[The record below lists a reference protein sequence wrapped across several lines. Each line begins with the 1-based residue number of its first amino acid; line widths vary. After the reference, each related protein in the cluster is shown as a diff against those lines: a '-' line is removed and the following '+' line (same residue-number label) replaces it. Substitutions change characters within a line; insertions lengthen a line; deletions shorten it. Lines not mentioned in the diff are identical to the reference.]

1 MINMFYLLKLL
12 YFSKTLRSDLLTG
25 VGCKAIWDNIA
36 CWDRAEVGETVTREC
51 PRVLKMFF
59 GRNGKVLYFLLLI
72 SMAK

>member
-1 MINMFYLLKLL
+1 MFYLLKVL
-12 YFSKTLRSDLLTG
+12 YFSKTLLSDLLTG

-51 PRVLKMFF
+51 PECSRGVLAEMVKYCIFF
-59 GRNGKVLYFLLLI
+59 ILI